1 MPKAIDEMS
10 EDELIAAITQLQQ
23 TRVPSEKVK
32 QPKRL
37 DDRPKKD
44 PAKRTWRDDL
54 FGNS

>member
-1 MPKAIDEMS
+1 MPKTIDEMS

-23 TRVPSEKVK
+23 TRVPSEK
-32 QPKRL
+32 PKVPRRL

-54 FGNS
+54 FGED

>member
-1 MPKAIDEMS
+1 MNKTIDEMT

-23 TRVPSEKVK
+23 TRVPSEKAK

-37 DDRPKKD
+37 DDRKKKD

-54 FGNS
+54 FGEN

>member
-1 MPKAIDEMS
+1 MKTIDEMT

-23 TRVPSEKVK
+23 TRVPAEKQR

-37 DDRPKKD
+37 DDKPKKD

-54 FGNS
+54 FGE